1 MPSHGQHRDRRPHT
15 RVDRGP
21 SGANRPPADGPVV
34 NVAKRIR
41 EFLTRGRGKGLV
53 IQEFSRPPPHQSS
66 FLRPTEGLSPKADL
80 QGSSIGGPQADRR
93 GTPSRFEG
101 GSMKKTSFAG
111 VALITLVAAASG
123 GGAQETARVAVSPE
137 SKLWIEGTSNLHGW
151 SCKATTLDAAVELDA
166 AAAAQLNVA
175 PPKALKKVQVKVP
188 VKSIKCGHGGMD
200 DNVYKAL
207 KAEEN
212 PAISYI
218 LATFEAVPGEAKDS
232 FMLHTIGTLT
242 IAGKENKVSM
252 YVTATRLAAGS
263 VKATGRVPIKMTD
276 FGIKP
281 PTAIFGRLKPGDEVK
296 VNFELS

>member
-1 MPSHGQHRDRRPHT
+1 MR
-15 RVDRGP
+15 
-21 SGANRPPADGPVV
+21 
-34 NVAKRIR
+34 
-41 EFLTRGRGKGLV
+41 
-53 IQEFSRPPPHQSS
+53 
-66 FLRPTEGLSPKADL
+66 
-80 QGSSIGGPQADRR
+80 
-93 GTPSRFEG
+93 
-101 GSMKKTSFAG
+101 KTSFAG
-111 VALITLVAAASG
+111 VVLITLAVAAA
-123 GGAQETARVAVSPE
+123 GAQETARVAVSPE

-175 PPKALKKVQVKVP
+175 PPKALKKVQLKVP

-207 KAEEN
+207 KADES
-212 PAISYI
+212 ADISYI

-252 YVTATRLAAGS
+252 DVVATRLADGS
-263 VKATGRVPIKMTD
+263 VKATGMVPIKMTD

-281 PTAIFGRLKPGDEVK
+281 PTAIFGRLKTGDEVK
-296 VNFELS
+296 VNFELNVGARAIAAANGQP